1 MHTLCML
8 ACMQAN
14 KEAVQMFSVQPQLEI
29 RSESVPDCGSEPRH
43 PVCKRVL
50 KSDIGRAGLWLFQ
63 NWRSQLRPLYT

>member
-29 RSESVPDCGSEPRH
+29 RSESVPEASPAILSARD
-43 PVCKRVL
+43 
-50 KSDIGRAGLWLFQ
+50 F
-63 NWRSQLRPLYT
+63 